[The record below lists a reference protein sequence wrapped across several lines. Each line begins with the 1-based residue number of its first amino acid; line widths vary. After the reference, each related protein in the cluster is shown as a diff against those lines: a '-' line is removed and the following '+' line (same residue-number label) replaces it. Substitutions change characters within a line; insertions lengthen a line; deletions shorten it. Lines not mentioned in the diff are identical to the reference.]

1 MSPLNIFNR
10 IEPTP
15 EQRTRLDRVKNSRHR
30 KTILAAIR
38 AGKTIPESVWAPLPE
53 GADIGRLIVSENM
66 KVSCDRSETAAP
78 VASRNSTMPD
88 PRSQAKKS
96 GSTFELWTHPE
107 ETSLDQ
113 VGQKEGLKTLFGW
126 GIVNPFGPTLTV
138 VATDGIL
145 YVTGRKLPIVYLML
159 HPFQQEVRIVGEAS
173 IGQGWDSFRDLLPL
187 LDVRLGGCPTL
198 LLPSA
203 FREPAEDIEFYAK
216 LLSRFDDG
224 SSVLK
229 KVRRFPG
236 DPWNRV
242 KEEMDASVQIMIDGL
257 QRMKE
262 VNQGTQPTILGK
274 RLLPDEAR
282 ELATTL
288 LQPKNFHA
296 EIQAFLYAW
305 KGSIELQASQGAR
318 FLSDQALSEEDFR
331 KLLMQLL
338 CSCRLPERDA

>member
-1 MSPLNIFNR
+1 MGPFGMFKRNS
-10 IEPTP
+10 PTP
-15 EQRTRLDRVKNSRHR
+15 EQRERLDGVKNSRQR

-53 GADIGRLIVSENM
+53 GADIAQLIDGEN
-66 KVSCDRSETAAP
+66 TT
-78 VASRNSTMPD
+78 ASRD
-88 PRSQAKKS
+88 PGQTTTPAASCNAGVQDGTCQRKRSDS
-96 GSTFELWTHPE
+96 RFELWSHPK

-113 VGQKEGLKTLFGW
+113 VGKEEGLKVLFGW

-159 HPFQQEVRIVGEAS
+159 NPFQQEVQIVGEAS
-173 IGQGWDSFRDLLPL
+173 IGQGWDSFHDLLPL

-203 FREPAEDIEFYAK
+203 FREPAEDVQFYAK

-224 SSVLK
+224 SSVLEK
-229 KVRRFPG
+229 IRRFPD
-236 DPWNRV
+236 DPWTRV
-242 KEEMDASVQIMIDGL
+242 KAEMDASVQIMVDEL

-262 VNQGTQPTILGK
+262 GTQDTQPTVSGK

-282 ELATTL
+282 ELATNL